1 MEFIYQDPKTK
12 SASEDAREKLDPNE
26 ELRGMDPKAAH
37 DLVVACGRTLDPTPC
52 NVTFINNPGRE
63 GINENTPGERERIR
77 GRRERAGPDGAHTR
91 FMKRALRL
99 ADVSF
104 AARPAPRLSR
114 YGPQVSAGQGSRSG
128 RPRPHARRPEEGEGA
143 RSVRQGLGG
152 RTARDHPVE
161 TRDPRRR
168 YAGLHDRGQVLT

>member
-1 MEFIYQDPKTK
+1 MLTRLFLDCAIYTLVRLRLCGGAWTDYDGRCSLAGLVGAVGLRPAF
-12 SASEDAREKLDPNE
+12 SVEVIAPASEKQVARARPQPGRLVTETAALYAAVVEPHVS
-26 ELRGMDPKAAH
+26 GMDPKAAH

-99 ADVSF
+99 ADVF
-104 AARPAPRLSR
+104 IRRAPRAAPL
-114 YGPQVSAGQGSRSG
+114 
-128 RPRPHARRPEEGEGA
+128 
-143 RSVRQGLGG
+143 
-152 RTARDHPVE
+152 
-161 TRDPRRR
+161 
-168 YAGLHDRGQVLT
+168 

>member
-26 ELRGMDPKAAH
+26 DLRGMDPKAAH

-104 AARPAPRLSR
+104 AARPALRLSR
-114 YGPQVSAGQGSRSG
+114 YGPQVSAGQGSR
-128 RPRPHARRPEEGEGA
+128 
-143 RSVRQGLGG
+143 
-152 RTARDHPVE
+152 
-161 TRDPRRR
+161 
-168 YAGLHDRGQVLT
+168 